1 MNIGDVRTEVPT
13 IYMKCGL
20 EVTGPQKCQVVYIHP
35 EGRFYR
41 VRFTAPNGMYFHECY
56 FPKAQAVAQDMPAK
70 RGFHAASRPAKGR
83 AIYG

>member
-41 VRFTAPNGMYFHECY
+41 VRFTALNGTHFHECY
-56 FPKAQAVAQDMPAK
+56 FQKAQASEQDQPS
-70 RGFHAASRPAKGR
+70 RHGFHAAPRPAKGG
-83 AIYG
+83 ALYG

>member
-41 VRFTAPNGMYFHECY
+41 VRCTAPNGTHFHECY
-56 FPKAQAVAQDMPAK
+56 FQKAQASEQDQPFK
-70 RGFHAASRPAKGR
+70 HGFHAAPRPGKGG
-83 AIYG
+83 ALYG

>member
-20 EVTGPQKCQVVYIHP
+20 EVTGPQKCKVVYIHP

-41 VRFTAPNGMYFHECY
+41 VRFTAANGTHFHEC
-56 FPKAQAVAQDMPAK
+56 
-70 RGFHAASRPAKGR
+70 
-83 AIYG
+83 

>member
-1 MNIGDVRTEVPT
+1 MNIGDVRMEVPT

-41 VRFTAPNGMYFHECY
+41 VRFTAANGTHFHECY
-56 FPKAQAVAQDMPAK
+56 FQKAQASEQDMHAK
-70 RGFHAASRPAKGR
+70 HGFHAAKRTAKGKDL
-83 AIYG
+83 YG

>member
-41 VRFTAPNGMYFHECY
+41 VRFTAPNGTHFHECY
-56 FPKAQAVAQDMPAK
+56 FQKAQASEQDQPS
-70 RGFHAASRPAKGR
+70 RHGFHAAPRPGKGG
-83 AIYG
+83 ALYG

>member
-20 EVTGPQKCQVVYIHP
+20 EGTGPQKCQVVYIHP

-41 VRFTAPNGMYFHECY
+41 VRFTAPNGTHFHECY
-56 FPKAQAVAQDMPAK
+56 FQKAQASEQDQPFK
-70 RGFHAASRPAKGR
+70 HGFHAAPRPGKGG
-83 AIYG
+83 ALYG

>member
-41 VRFTAPNGMYFHECY
+41 VRFTALNGTHFHECY
-56 FPKAQAVAQDMPAK
+56 FQKAQASEQDQPCK
-70 RGFHAASRPAKGR
+70 HGFHAAPRPGKGG
-83 AIYG
+83 ALYG

>member
-41 VRFTAPNGMYFHECY
+41 VRFTAPNGTHFHECY
-56 FPKAQAVAQDMPAK
+56 FQKAQASEQVMPSK
-70 RGFHAASRPAKGR
+70 HGFHAAPRPGKGGAR
-83 AIYG
+83 YG

>member
-41 VRFTAPNGMYFHECY
+41 VRFTAPNGTHFHECY
-56 FPKAQAVAQDMPAK
+56 FQKAQASEQDQSSK
-70 RGFHAASRPAKGR
+70 HGFHAAPRPGKGG
-83 AIYG
+83 ALYG

>member
-20 EVTGPQKCQVVYIHP
+20 EVTGPQKCQVVHIHP

-41 VRFTAPNGMYFHECY
+41 VRFTAPNGTHFHECY
-56 FPKAQAVAQDMPAK
+56 FQKAQASEQDQPFK
-70 RGFHAASRPAKGR
+70 HGFHAAPRPAKGG

>member
-41 VRFTAPNGMYFHECY
+41 VRFTAPNGTHFHECY
-56 FPKAQAVAQDMPAK
+56 FHKAQASEQDQPFK
-70 RGFHAASRPAKGR
+70 HGFHAAPRPGKGG
-83 AIYG
+83 ALYG

>member
-1 MNIGDVRTEVPT
+1 MNIGDVRTEIPT

-41 VRFTAPNGMYFHECY
+41 VRFTAPNGTHFHECY
-56 FPKAQAVAQDMPAK
+56 FQKAQGGEQDQPFK
-70 RGFHAASRPAKGR
+70 HGFHAAPRPGKGG
-83 AIYG
+83 ALYG

>member
-41 VRFTAPNGMYFHECY
+41 VRFTSPNSAHFHECY
-56 FPKAQAVAQDMPAK
+56 FQQAQASEKDMPSK
-70 RGFHAASRPAKGR
+70 HGFHAAPRPGKGG
-83 AIYG
+83 ALYG

>member
-41 VRFTAPNGMYFHECY
+41 VRFTAPNGTHFHECY
-56 FPKAQAVAQDMPAK
+56 FQKAQVGEQDQPYK
-70 RGFHAASRPAKGR
+70 HGFHAAPRPAKGG
-83 AIYG
+83 ALYG

>member
-1 MNIGDVRTEVPT
+1 MNIGDVRMEVPT

-41 VRFTAPNGMYFHECY
+41 VRFTAPNGAHFHECY
-56 FPKAQAVAQDMPAK
+56 FQKAQAGEQDQPYK
-70 RGFHAASRPAKGR
+70 HGFHAASRPAKSG
-83 AIYG
+83 ALYG

>member
-41 VRFTAPNGMYFHECY
+41 VRFTAVNECY
-56 FPKAQAVAQDMPAK
+56 FQKAQASEQDMPSK
-70 RGFHAASRPAKGR
+70 HGFHAAPRPGKGG
-83 AIYG
+83 ALYG

>member
-35 EGRFYR
+35 DGRVYR
-41 VRFTAPNGMYFHECY
+41 VRVTALNGTHFHECY
-56 FPKAQAVAQDMPAK
+56 FQQAQASEQDQPFK
-70 RGFHAASRPAKGR
+70 HGFHAAHRPGKGG
-83 AIYG
+83 ALYG

>member
-35 EGRFYR
+35 EGRCYR
-41 VRFTAPNGMYFHECY
+41 GQFTAANGTHFHECY
-56 FPKAQAVAQDMPAK
+56 FQKAQASEQDQPFK
-70 RGFHAASRPAKGR
+70 HGFHAAPRPGKGG
-83 AIYG
+83 ALYG

>member
-41 VRFTAPNGMYFHECY
+41 VRFTAPNGTNFHECY
-56 FPKAQAVAQDMPAK
+56 FQKAQASEQDQPYK
-70 RGFHAASRPAKGR
+70 HGFHAAPRPGKGG
-83 AIYG
+83 ALYG

>member
-41 VRFTAPNGMYFHECY
+41 VRFTAANGTHFHECY
-56 FPKAQAVAQDMPAK
+56 FQQAQASEQDQPFK
-70 RGFHAASRPAKGR
+70 HGFHAAHRPGKGG
-83 AIYG
+83 ALYG